1 MIRPTNLPALMAL
14 AVVIV
19 FGIFADYQN
28 HQVFQQNLRASVL
41 AEVSVI
47 RAKLE
52 GHVNA
57 NLQLV
62 RGLIATIATEPDM
75 SQERFD
81 QLASKLFEEE
91 SQLRSIAAAP
101 NLIVTMTYPL
111 KGNERAIGLNYR
123 TNETQRDAALRVM
136 ETGKLVL
143 AGPVELVQG
152 GRGFIGRFPVYVGDT
167 LETRMFW
174 GLVSAVIDVER
185 LYHDS
190 GLLDED
196 LDIEIGITG
205 QDSTG
210 LVGDQFFGRAGLF
223 ADDPVLTEVILPSG
237 SWAIGALPKGAGAA
251 RLQTPGCCAASW
263 RCSGRSSSFQW
274 LSVASSWKS
283 GSETCRRS
291 ACAKRSC
298 SGCPAGS
305 GWRSKPPR
313 SASGSTTSSS
323 EISSGTI
330 A

>member
-1 MIRPTNLPALMAL
+1 AISRSRLAEIKDRVIRPTNLPALMAL

-28 HQVFQQNLRASVL
+28 HLVFQQNLRASVL

-75 SQERFD
+75 SQARFD
-81 QLASKLFEEE
+81 RLASKLFEEE

-167 LETRMFW
+167 PETRMFW

-190 GLLDED
+190 GLQDED
-196 LDIEIGITG
+196 LDIEIGLTG

-210 LVGDQFFGRAGLF
+210 LVGDQFY
-223 ADDPVLTEVILPSG
+223 
-237 SWAIGALPKGAGAA
+237 
-251 RLQTPGCCAASW
+251 
-263 RCSGRSSSFQW
+263 
-274 LSVASSWKS
+274 
-283 GSETCRRS
+283 
-291 ACAKRSC
+291 
-298 SGCPAGS
+298 
-305 GWRSKPPR
+305 
-313 SASGSTTSSS
+313 
-323 EISSGTI
+323 
-330 A
+330 